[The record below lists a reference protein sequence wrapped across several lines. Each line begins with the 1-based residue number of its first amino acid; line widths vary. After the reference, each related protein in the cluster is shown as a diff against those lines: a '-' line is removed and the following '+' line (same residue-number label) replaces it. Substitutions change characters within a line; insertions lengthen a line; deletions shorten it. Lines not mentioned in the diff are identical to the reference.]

1 MDELIKSVVQ
11 RTGIGEDKARMA
23 VDTVIGFLKG
33 RLPAPIASQLDGVL
47 GAGGGAAGGAGAGG
61 AANVAG
67 DLMDKAK
74 GGLGG
79 MFGGGN
85 A

>member
-1 MDELIKSVVQ
+1 VHELIKTVAQ
-11 RTGIGEDKARMA
+11 RTGLGEDKARMA
-23 VDTVIGFLKG
+23 AEAVLGFLKE
-33 RLPAPIASQLDGVL
+33 RLPAPIASQLDSVVGDAGSP
-47 GAGGGAAGGAGAGG
+47 GAS
-61 AANVAG
+61 NMAG
-67 DLMDKAK
+67 DVMKNAK